1 MKRAPRTTQSADNRR
16 AGIRALLTA
25 TYVVWAVLLNVFVV
39 PQASAQVNI
48 EHLRSDEDRR
58 GFSGSF
64 GLDLYVR
71 TGNVELVQI
80 GTLGQVNYVGGAVT
94 TFLIG
99 GTDLGWKR
107 RRRFID
113 AALLHLRQVYRRGSQ
128 VRPEAVVQVNYDM
141 SRLLAFRSIIGGGLR
156 TRLYRNAAVKLWWGS
171 TYLFEVEQL
180 DLEAGAVHPRETSA
194 HRWSNYLTM
203 SVRFNQQSTLQW
215 TTYVQPC
222 FDDPKDVRILTEAR
236 LGAALSEPVF
246 LVLALHLHYDSGPPD
261 EIRSVDA
268 TIRSGVA
275 IEF

>member
-48 EHLRSDEDRR
+48 EHLRADEDRR

-171 TYLFEVEQL
+171 K
-180 DLEAGAVHPRETSA
+180 
-194 HRWSNYLTM
+194 
-203 SVRFNQQSTLQW
+203 
-215 TTYVQPC
+215 PC